1 MKAESSH
8 GGVAL
13 ASSGISQALLP
24 YDHHSELAQ
33 GEPMAKT
40 KSIGKQ
46 YLYIMQAT
54 QETASCKIGI
64 TNDLERRLAEYNS
77 TTGKSKNNQCA
88 YLYTCET
95 KNMKAI
101 EKDLAE
107 TFGHL
112 REESKREMYFYN
124 TKLFG
129 QYVDFIETHTSFKCR
144 VSLKK
149 EAPQKVIKIVKKTTP
164 TLGER
169 GMTFQSVMNR
179 AQRVDNDEFYT
190 RYEDVEKEL
199 SMYDKRVW
207 ENKTVFCNCDDAVGK
222 DENSTSAF
230 AMYFIKHFKTLK
242 LKKLICT
249 HYSGQV
255 DLFGQG
261 AAGYIF
267 TKTGFKAIGKYERP
281 KDYNGSFDHPLSIE
295 ILENEADIVCTNPP
309 FSRGV
314 DYWNLVVNSGKK
326 FLIISNISNIVT
338 KSYIGFFKNGKAWP
352 GHNRV
357 DSYSNSKRQL
367 VEAGGHWYTN
377 LKIKSRDRHR
387 LLKIVPLKQIPDKY
401 IKYDDSGTLLVD
413 QGYIPSNYKKPF
425 GVSARPILNGVL
437 ELGYELVEAGEYYPY
452 IEGQKKFARVLIRK
466 QKG

>member
-1 MKAESSH
+1 M
-8 GGVAL
+8 GCDDGTVAM
-13 ASSGISQALLP
+13 LLP
-24 YDHHSELAQ
+24 YQGHPEITDETPLA
-33 GEPMAKT
+33 
-40 KSIGKQ
+40 KSI
-46 YLYIMQAT
+46 
-54 QETASCKIGI
+54 
-64 TNDLERRLAEYNS
+64 
-77 TTGKSKNNQCA
+77 
-88 YLYTCET
+88 
-95 KNMKAI
+95 
-101 EKDLAE
+101 
-107 TFGHL
+107 
-112 REESKREMYFYN
+112 
-124 TKLFG
+124 
-129 QYVDFIETHTSFKCR
+129 V
-144 VSLKK
+144 K
-149 EAPQKVIKIVKKTTP
+149 EPKTTP
-164 TLGER
+164 ALRER
-169 GMTFQSVMNR
+169 GMTFKKVMDR
-179 AQRVDNDEFYT
+179 AKRIDNDEFYT

-309 FSRGV
+309 FSRAI
-314 DYWNLVVNSGKK
+314 DYWKLIIDSGKK
-326 FLIISNISNIVT
+326 FLIISNITNAINT
-338 KSYIGFFKNGKAWP
+338 SYIHYFKKKKVWP
-352 GHNRV
+352 GYNRV
-357 DSYSNSKRQL
+357 DNYINSKREL
-367 VEAGGHWYTN
+367 VRAAGSWYTN
-377 LKIKSRDRHR
+377 LKIKNRDRHR

-413 QGYIPSNYKKPF
+413 QGYIPSNYSKPF
-425 GVSARPILNGVL
+425 AVSARAILNGVL
-437 ELGYELVEAGEYYPY
+437 EKGFEIVQENRYTPY
-452 IEGQKKFARVLIRK
+452 IDGEEKFARVLIRK